1 MGKTY
6 CCPFYRWEETLGVH
20 CEGGCVRFPDKE
32 TRDAYLEK
40 YCSANPCW
48 EQCSI
53 AAELQRYYERM
64 DNHGRQR
71 RIPGQSH

>member
-6 CCPFYRWEETLGVH
+6 CCPFYRWEEALSVH

-32 TRDAYLEK
+32 TRNDYLDQ

-48 EQCSI
+48 EHCSI
-53 AAELQRYYERM
+53 AAALQGYYERM
-64 DNHGRQR
+64 IDNGRKR
-71 RIPGQSH
+71 RIPGQSN